1 MSRKRRRRMSDMNV
15 VPYIDVMLV
24 LLIIFMIT
32 SPLLTQSVDVELP
45 SVKQAESVESQKQK
59 KLIIVTIDAKGQFFL
74 DDEQPLTMEK
84 LLASVVAK
92 LRLAPD
98 SPILVRGD
106 AKVAYGKVVKL
117 MASLQDAGVEK
128 VGLLTKPLQK
138 K

>member
-59 KLIIVTIDAKGQFFL
+59 KLIIVTIDAMGQFFL

-117 MASLQDAGVEK
+117 MASLQEAGVEK

>member
-32 SPLLTQSVDVELP
+32 SPLLTQSVDVQLP
-45 SVKQAESVESQKQK
+45 SVKKAETIESQKQT
-59 KLIIVTIDAKGQFFL
+59 KLIIITIDAMGQVFL
-74 DDEQPLTMEK
+74 EDEQPLTMET
-84 LLASVVAK
+84 LLTRVIAK
-92 LRLAPD
+92 LRLEPK

-117 MASLQDAGVEK
+117 MASLQEAGVEK
-128 VGLLTKPLQK
+128 VGLLTKPLTNQ
-138 K
+138 

>member
-32 SPLLTQSVDVELP
+32 SPLLTQSVNVELP
-45 SVKQAESVESQKQK
+45 SVKQAESIESQKQK
-59 KLIIVTIDAKGQFFL
+59 KLIIVTIDALGQFFL
-74 DDEQPLTMEK
+74 EDEQPLTMET
-84 LLASVVAK
+84 LLARVIAK

-106 AKVAYGKVVKL
+106 AKVAYGNVVEL
-117 MASLQDAGVEK
+117 MASLQEAGVEK
-128 VGLLTKPLQK
+128 VGLLTKPLK
-138 K
+138 NK

>member
-45 SVKQAESVESQKQK
+45 SVKQAESVQSEKPE
-59 KLIIVTIDAKGQFFL
+59 KLIIVTVDAQGQFFL
-74 DDEQPLTMEK
+74 EDEQPLTMET
-84 LLASVVAK
+84 LLTRVVAAI
-92 LRLAPD
+92 RLAPD

-117 MASLQDAGVEK
+117 MASLQEAGVEK
-128 VGLLTKPLQK
+128 VGLLTKPLTK

>member
-59 KLIIVTIDAKGQFFL
+59 KLIIVTIDAMGQFFL
-74 DDEQPLTMEK
+74 DDEQPLTMES

-106 AKVAYGKVVKL
+106 AKVAYGRVVKL

-128 VGLLTKPLQK
+128 VGLLTKPLTK

>member
-59 KLIIVTIDAKGQFFL
+59 KLIIVTIDAMGQFFL